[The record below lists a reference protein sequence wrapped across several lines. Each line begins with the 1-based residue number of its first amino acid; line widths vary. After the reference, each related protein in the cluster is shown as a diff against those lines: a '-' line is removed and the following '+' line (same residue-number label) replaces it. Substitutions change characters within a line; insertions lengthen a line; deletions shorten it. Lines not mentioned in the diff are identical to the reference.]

1 MSKCMSPP
9 ITDLSSRAADVSG
22 RAASSLNHRSGGVS
36 AHAALHEVIT
46 AVLKT
51 HAGETCLPER
61 SVSRIVEALPIS
73 TLDELVVLLDKLWVR
88 QPYAVAH
95 ELLRIRDEL

>member
-9 ITDLSSRAADVSG
+9 ITDVSSGAA
-22 RAASSLNHRSGGVS
+22 ATLNDRSGSGS
-36 AHAALHEVIT
+36 AHDAVHEVIV
-46 AVLKT
+46 AVLQT

-61 SVSRIVEALPIS
+61 SVRRIVEALPTS
-73 TLDELVVLLDKLWVR
+73 TLDELVVLLDRLWIR